1 MFTLTLCTCV
11 GLCLVTSSCWF
22 TQDGLIYTDGQNV
35 RRMNTVGRSVRMD
48 KRGNRVKGV
57 VTSVPSGLVYLW
69 AKRCVLHVGR

>member
-1 MFTLTLCTCV
+1 M
-11 GLCLVTSSCWF
+11 TSSCWF

-35 RRMNTVGRSVRMD
+35 RRINTVGGSNTVRMD
-48 KRGNRVKGV
+48 ERGNRVKGV

>member
-1 MFTLTLCTCV
+1 
-11 GLCLVTSSCWF
+11 
-22 TQDGLIYTDGQNV
+22 
-35 RRMNTVGRSVRMD
+35 MN